1 MTPTQAS
8 ALRSLRAA
16 GGYDEFDLQ
25 LAGMFAR
32 QDAALVPAVLWA
44 IASLSRQIQR
54 GAVCLDLAG
63 LVEEARAAP
72 LLEFALPADEAD
84 WRALLCQ
91 VDAVGAPGQIRPL
104 ILDEAGRLYGYR
116 HWDLEQRLARALC
129 ARVGW
134 APIADREPVQRA
146 LLALFPGSEAAG
158 SLQALAAVLAA
169 TGRITLLTGGPGT
182 GKTTALARMLALLL
196 HVEPT
201 QRIAL
206 AAPTGKAAARMQE
219 ALGGAL
225 ARLPED
231 WRLDL
236 PVQATTLH
244 RLLGIRPGAGHL
256 PRFHAEHPLP
266 VDVLVLDEA
275 SMVDLALM
283 TRLIE
288 ALPEAARLI
297 LLGDPD
303 QLASVGAGA
312 VLGDLCEDAAGFSAE
327 QAGRLRAWTGG
338 AIPAAAAPGGNPLS
352 DHRVH
357 LTHNHRFG
365 DSPGLAALAAAVNA
379 GDAGRVARLVAGEGQ
394 PEVTAGV
401 EADLIARALQGYE
414 PYFAALARGAPVEE
428 VLACFEQFRVLCAPR
443 AGPLGVEGLNARI
456 EAALRRRASLRGEG
470 LWTAGRPVLVTRNDP
485 GARLANG
492 DVGLVLPGRGGRLEV
507 VFRRGDGAVHAVSPA
522 RLGAWETAFAM
533 TIHKTQGSEFDA
545 VLLVLPEEDS
555 PLLTRNLL
563 YTGITRAR
571 RRLHLVGAAERWAP
585 ALARRQRRISGLGDA
600 LRRFRPVSPVSE

>member
-357 LTHNHRFG
+357 LTHNHRG
-365 DSPGLAALAAAVNA
+365 AGGGGQRWRCRARCTSGGRGRAA
-379 GDAGRVARLVAGEGQ
+379 GSH
-394 PEVTAGV
+394 
-401 EADLIARALQGYE
+401 
-414 PYFAALARGAPVEE
+414 
-428 VLACFEQFRVLCAPR
+428 
-443 AGPLGVEGLNARI
+443 
-456 EAALRRRASLRGEG
+456 RRR
-470 LWTAGRPVLVTRNDP
+470 
-485 GARLANG
+485 
-492 DVGLVLPGRGGRLEV
+492 
-507 VFRRGDGAVHAVSPA
+507 
-522 RLGAWETAFAM
+522 
-533 TIHKTQGSEFDA
+533 
-545 VLLVLPEEDS
+545 
-555 PLLTRNLL
+555 
-563 YTGITRAR
+563 
-571 RRLHLVGAAERWAP
+571 
-585 ALARRQRRISGLGDA
+585 
-600 LRRFRPVSPVSE
+600 